1 MTVVETIAQALKA
14 AGIAF
19 EQPTP
24 GTFIT
29 TLPGE
34 RKLATTCA
42 IVVGQHSVTFNAF
55 VIRAPE
61 ENHEAVYR
69 WLLEKNARMYGV
81 WFAIDSHGDVYL
93 VGRMALH
100 AVTEGEIDRYLGS
113 ILQYSDSSFDLLLEM
128 GFAGAIKRE
137 WAWRVSRGESLANL
151 AAFEHLIDE

>member
-1 MTVVETIAQALKA
+1 MTVVQTITHALKA
-14 AGIAF
+14 AGIAY
-19 EQPTP
+19 EEPSP
-24 GTFIT
+24 GTFVV

-42 IVVGQHSVTFNAF
+42 IVVGQHAVTFNAF

-61 ENHEAVYR
+61 ENQESVHR
-69 WLLEKNARMYGV
+69 WLLEKNAKMYGV
-81 WFAIDSHGDVYL
+81 WFAIDPHGDVYL
-93 VGRMALH
+93 VGRMPLH
-100 AVTEGEIDRYLGS
+100 AVTDSEIDRYLGS

-151 AAFEHLIDE
+151 AAFEHLIDD

>member
-1 MTVVETIAQALKA
+1 MSATETIAKALKN
-14 AGIAF
+14 AGVAF

-24 GTFIT
+24 GTFIL

-42 IVVGQHSVTFNAF
+42 IVVGQHAVTFNAF

-61 ENHEAVYR
+61 ENRENVYR

-81 WFAIDSHGDVYL
+81 WYAIDTHGDIYL

-100 AVTEGEIDRYLGS
+100 AVTETEIDRYLGS
-113 ILQYSDSSFDLLLEM
+113 ILQYADSSFDLLLEM